1 MRHLCHPG
9 ANARPNIKSA
19 HRQLTASQ
27 VAASMATMKL
37 QPQGGHRL
45 LLVLSTIIALLLL
58 LVLAAQRTSNS
69 LLEELVARGAAGTTA
84 PPRSSSSSSSSVVE
98 VAARKTTQTLL
109 PTLASRVE
117 LGDLLQVR
125 GAAGRRG
132 SAWRWSYPT
141 RTSML
146 LRAYNG
152 APLRT
157 PPPINPS
164 GTCVFT
170 FAERGPDGR
179 RRAWSACGRLCS
191 RHSAE
196 MDQLHQ
202 ILSCRSLGRTGTLYG
217 WGRHSSLEGARRC
230 RHRR

>member
-125 GAAGRRG
+125 GAAGR
-132 SAWRWSYPT
+132 
-141 RTSML
+141 
-146 LRAYNG
+146 
-152 APLRT
+152 T